1 MEKNQSSLLY
11 DILNAIIEIE
21 FFLDIDGM
29 DFTRYVLDIKTK
41 RAVERNLEIVG
52 EAIN

>member
-21 FFLDIDGM
+21 SFLDTDEM
-29 DFTRYVLDIKTK
+29 SFTRFYSST
-41 RAVERNLEIVG
+41 ERRG
-52 EAIN
+52 

>member
-21 FFLDIDGM
+21 SFLDMEDM
-29 DFTRYVLDIKTK
+29 SFSSYVLDLKTK
-41 RAVERNLEIVG
+41 RAVERNLVG
-52 EAIN
+52 Q